1 MYAAGS
7 GDQLGDEGQPPH
19 VGDRAGAAGHLPLP
33 RGPQHHPLQD
43 RALRHSGGPRPVPR
57 RLEGKWYRCQQ
68 NFWTFSKKK
77 MNSLATVHQG
87 RSLQTSIIIL
97 GGEFK

>member
-33 RGPQHHPLQD
+33 RGAQHHPLQD

-68 NFWTFSKKK
+68 NFWTFSKKNELVS
-77 MNSLATVHQG
+77 NSPSREIFADKHHNF
-87 RSLQTSIIIL
+87 R
-97 GGEFK
+97 GGI